1 MSLRQASRELFN
13 RGKERLFQR
22 VIVPGIDKIG
32 RDKQDIAFAELECKG
47 PLSGFSVSAPSAPGG
62 AGGLAVCVL
71 QRWAAATPATI
82 CARPRSTPLTQLA
95 S

>member
-13 RGKERLFQR
+13 RGKERSFQR

-47 PLSGFSVSAPSAPGG
+47 PLSGFSVSGPPARAVLPSAFFRDG
-62 AGGLAVCVL
+62 
-71 QRWAAATPATI
+71 
-82 CARPRSTPLTQLA
+82 RPLHLPPFALDHEAHR
-95 S
+95 